1 MSFMP
6 HSHFNQSVVTPTL
19 KAALATEGFFSLG
32 FSSIKRVGS
41 LALLGL
47 IVVVLGLAPSM
58 SLAKEEGIKQSL
70 SDAGFSFEAFETEL
84 SLGQQ
89 TTQLCAW
96 EQELGFFLS
105 RERSQVKSEVIEC
118 TDRLKPGKGSEALG
132 PMKDEFTSGDEEL
145 MQEIQSLTEGFPIAV
160 MAEPIAR
167 YDREIAG
174 LIVGIG
180 KKESNWGKRT
190 PKLNGEE
197 CFNFWGYRGVGTRG
211 FTPDGYGC
219 WDTPAEAVKTIGDR
233 LAKLRDVRES
243 AEPARMI
250 VWKCGSTCAGHSDE
264 SVRKWI
270 ADVNF
275 YYREIA
281 QK

>member
-1 MSFMP
+1 MRFLSI
-6 HSHFNQSVVTPTL
+6 N
-19 KAALATEGFFSLG
+19 KAGFL
-32 FSSIKRVGS
+32 V
-41 LALLGL
+41 
-47 IVVVLGLAPSM
+47 
-58 SLAKEEGIKQSL
+58 SL
-70 SDAGFSFEAFETEL
+70 SLIIGLVSFFPFTLLAEEALSQKPVAESGFSFEAFEPAF
-84 SLGQQ
+84 SLGHQAAD
-89 TTQLCAW
+89 LCAW

-105 RERSQVKSEVIEC
+105 RERGEAKSEAIEC
-118 TDRLKPGKGSEALG
+118 ADRLKPEVGSEALG
-132 PMKDEFTSGDEEL
+132 PMKAEFTVGDGEL
-145 MQEIQSLTEGFPIAV
+145 ERELQSLTEGFPMAV
-160 MAEPIAR
+160 MAPSIAR

-233 LAKLRDVRES
+233 LAKLREVRES

>member
-1 MSFMP
+1 MP
-6 HSHFNQSVVTPTL
+6 HSHFNQLITTLTL
-19 KAALATEGFFSLG
+19 KASLALKGCFSLG
-32 FSSIKRVGS
+32 FFSIRKSGFLAS
-41 LALLGL
+41 LGFAMAILS
-47 IVVVLGLAPSM
+47 LAPSM
-58 SLAKEEGIKQSL
+58 LSAKEEGIKQSL
-70 SDAGFSFEAFETEL
+70 SDSGFSFETFEEEL

-89 TTQLCAW
+89 ATDLCAW

-105 RERSQVKSEVIEC
+105 RERSHGKSEIIEC
-118 TDRLKPGKGSEALG
+118 ADRLRPEEGSEALG
-132 PMKDEFTSGDEEL
+132 PMKAEFALGDEEL
-145 MQEIQSLTEGFPIAV
+145 TQEIQSLTEGFPMAV
-160 MAEPIAR
+160 MAESIAR

-197 CFNFWGYRGVGTRG
+197 CFNFWGYRGIGTRG

-219 WDTPAEAVKTIGDR
+219 WEKPEEAVKTIGDR
-233 LAKLRDVRES
+233 LAKLREVRES

>member
-1 MSFMP
+1 MNIFVRVQVP
-6 HSHFNQSVVTPTL
+6 KRARAAVFL
-19 KAALATEGFFSLG
+19 LALAFLPQEMAVAATSTEAITESFQEFQDSL
-32 FSSIKRVGS
+32 
-41 LALLGL
+41 LLG
-47 IVVVLGLAPSM
+47 SN
-58 SLAKEEGIKQSL
+58 
-70 SDAGFSFEAFETEL
+70 
-84 SLGQQ
+84 
-89 TTQLCAW
+89 TTDLCAW
-96 EQELGFFLS
+96 ERDLGFFLTRVKGDDEGKQS
-105 RERSQVKSEVIEC
+105 ERIDCEL
-118 TDRLKPGKGSEALG
+118 RLKNEDPAAQIGEMKIEYQSETAIL
-132 PMKDEFTSGDEEL
+132 DNEL
-145 MQEIQSLTEGFPIAV
+145 QTLVAGYPIEV
-160 MAEPIAR
+160 MTRAIAS

-197 CFNFWGYRGVGTRG
+197 CFNFWGYRGVGSRG

-219 WDTPAEAVKTIGDR
+219 WTTPEEAVKTIGDR
-233 LAKLRDVRES
+233 LEKLRDVRAS
-243 AEPARMI
+243 TEPARMI
-250 VWKCGSTCAGHSDE
+250 VWKCGNSCAGHSEE